1 MNKDFEESDLEPIEE
16 APPSLWTDRSCAWI
30 VGLIFMLMAGNVFF
44 QIQAYL
50 LVGGLILPVLAGQIM
65 GVFIPLLVLSRKNR
79 WNPVQDLKLG
89 SQPWPIL
96 VAVGILAFASLVPAS
111 MLAEVSLRVFPADP
125 ERIAMFQEMLPR
137 SGLGILLTII
147 TVVVVG
153 PLGEEIVFRGFLHRL
168 ASDFWD
174 PGKATLLSALVFAMV
189 HAEPWIIFGLLGI
202 GVALS
207 FIFES
212 TGSLLACFVFH
223 ATHNTVALVMMYS
236 AEEVQT
242 EPTALEIGDFVWLA
256 ASLAVWWVVGSW
268 LKRIHSGKNRTDVV
282 DPRG

>member
-1 MNKDFEESDLEPIEE
+1 MNKDFEEPVLEPIEE
-16 APPSLWTDRSCAWI
+16 APPSLWTDRSRAWI

-50 LVGGLILPVLAGQIM
+50 LGGGLILPVLAGQIL

-89 SQPWPIL
+89 SRPWPIL

-111 MLAEVSLRVFPADP
+111 MLAEISLRVFPADP
-125 ERIAMFQEMLPR
+125 ERIALFQEMLPR

-168 ASDFWD
+168 ASEYWD
-174 PGKATLLSALVFAMV
+174 PAKATLLSALVFAMV

-207 FIFES
+207 VIYEI

-236 AEEVQT
+236 ADEAQT
-242 EPTALEIGDFVWLA
+242 EPTALEMGDFIWLA
-256 ASLAVWWVVGSW
+256 VSLAVWWVVGSW
-268 LKRIHSGKNRTDVV
+268 LRRVHSGNNRADVV

>member
-1 MNKDFEESDLEPIEE
+1 MNKDFEEPDLEPIEE
-16 APPSLWTDRSCAWI
+16 APPSLWTDRSRAWI

-50 LVGGLILPVLAGQIM
+50 LGGGLILPVLAGQIM